1 MLAKGE
7 NPVGRVEEKISF
19 SSRGVSGRSRVAPT
33 RLQKKEKLEV
43 MIMKNKENRKRPIQK
58 LVRFNSEEFAYVE
71 SKISKSPINNF
82 QNFARLMLIT
92 GEVKMIDYSELHK
105 LNAEIN
111 RIGNNINQI
120 ARLANQFEEISAED
134 VHALLSEL
142 ETIKQLVKNTLAQEL
157 REERMV

>member
-1 MLAKGE
+1 
-7 NPVGRVEEKISF
+7 
-19 SSRGVSGRSRVAPT
+19 
-33 RLQKKEKLEV
+33 
-43 MIMKNKENRKRPIQK
+43 MKNKENRKRPIQK